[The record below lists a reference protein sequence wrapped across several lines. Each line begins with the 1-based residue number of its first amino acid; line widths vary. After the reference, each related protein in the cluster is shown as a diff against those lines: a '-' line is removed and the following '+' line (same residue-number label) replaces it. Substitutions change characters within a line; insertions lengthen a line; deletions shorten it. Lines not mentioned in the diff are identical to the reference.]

1 MNQTL
6 EPVITILQ
14 KEGATEDQIADTVA
28 DLVQAATALF
38 YKEAMEVFSEEDIK
52 KIDVCE
58 NENQANSVIR
68 GLYEQKMSRKPEE
81 EMDIFLKTFVETFL
95 KEHAEIN
102 T

>member
-28 DLVQAATALF
+28 DLIQATTAMF
-38 YKEAMEVFSEEDIK
+38 YKNAMEVFSEEDIK

-58 NENQANSVIR
+58 NEAKADIVIR
-68 GLYEQKMSRKPEE
+68 GLYEQKMGRKPEE
-81 EMDIFLKTFVETFL
+81 EMDAFLTTFVETFL
-95 KEHAEIN
+95 KEHAEIK